1 MLTSSN
7 PSSPKPRRSAAS
19 VISRS
24 RPHCAGK
31 HERIVHAVLLAPEA
45 APAGELALHQHRPR
59 PGSRALPLIVLG
71 RAPARGRFVGEPGAQ
86 PHVPPITGLVAQ
98 LKPSGYRHLG
108 EPDELDPK
116 ILTSRRS

>member
-19 VISRS
+19 VVSRS

-59 PGSRALPLIVLG
+59 PIAAVALPLTVLG
-71 RAPARGRFVGEPGAQ
+71 RAPARGRFVGEPGGQRHAADYGARCAAQ
-86 PHVPPITGLVAQ
+86 AQ
-98 LKPSGYRHLG
+98 RLPAPG
-108 EPDELDPK
+108 
-116 ILTSRRS
+116 

>member
-45 APAGELALHQHRPR
+45 APAA
-59 PGSRALPLIVLG
+59 A
-71 RAPARGRFVGEPGAQ
+71 APTAAPTDM
-86 PHVPPITGLVAQ
+86 IKST
-98 LKPSGYRHLG
+98 
-108 EPDELDPK
+108 
-116 ILTSRRS
+116 